1 MYQLK
6 VEVLEIKQLKRTKT
20 INDQI
25 ENALWGRRNFH
36 LVSSFSYYW
45 IKKIKRKN
53 LEFLTRFYIFMTC
66 ILLRPDKSNQF
77 FILPIEKIIS
87 FSKRTLIIVFILFL
101 VFMLP
106 YQIFKLS
113 TTTKNEN
120 EIFRLL
126 ENLKTNYIFMML

>member
-1 MYQLK
+1 
-6 VEVLEIKQLKRTKT
+6 
-20 INDQI
+20 
-25 ENALWGRRNFH
+25 
-36 LVSSFSYYW
+36 
-45 IKKIKRKN
+45 
-53 LEFLTRFYIFMTC
+53 MTC